1 MQSGGWTIDWQGV
14 KGHITVGT
22 TILAGITQTVSA
34 NTHVEYSPPGEFKKF
49 KDAQGNPEIADVG
62 IAVVG
67 EGPYA
72 EGVGDRKDLTLLTSE
87 QAVINKL
94 REQSKKLIVIII
106 SGRPLVVTEQLPKID
121 ALVAAWLPGA
131 EGQGVAD
138 GLFGDYP
145 FTGKSPYTW
154 PRWNSQLPFDFKHLA
169 TAGCEAPLFPF
180 GYGLGASDASPA
192 VLDRP
197 RRASSTRR
205 HQA

>member
-72 EGVGDRKDLTLLTSE
+72 VVPLWLWPRRLRRLSRRPRPPPPSKFDPTPPGVTATLRLPSKSMTLL
-87 QAVINKL
+87 
-94 REQSKKLIVIII
+94 
-106 SGRPLVVTEQLPKID
+106 VVAQP
-121 ALVAAWLPGA
+121 
-131 EGQGVAD
+131 
-138 GLFGDYP
+138 
-145 FTGKSPYTW
+145 
-154 PRWNSQLPFDFKHLA
+154 
-169 TAGCEAPLFPF
+169 
-180 GYGLGASDASPA
+180 
-192 VLDRP
+192 
-197 RRASSTRR
+197 
-205 HQA
+205 